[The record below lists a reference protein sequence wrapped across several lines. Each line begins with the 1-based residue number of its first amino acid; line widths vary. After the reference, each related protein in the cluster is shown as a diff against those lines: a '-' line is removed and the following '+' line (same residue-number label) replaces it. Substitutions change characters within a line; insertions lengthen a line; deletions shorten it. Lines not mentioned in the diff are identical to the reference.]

1 MSDSVERVAAE
12 LRDLIGKY
20 WYVAYQE
27 GVEGRTEDTSEGIA
41 QSILREIE
49 KRIDMLRL
57 ARTQAPRGMDR
68 DNTALQLRYGIDYID
83 GWNDCREAML
93 AASPAAPEAKV
104 LDVGFSIDYDSG
116 TYTPTVLVGF
126 KPNDWE
132 SRALDALRHRFDERL
147 ASLQAADA
155 GVRLRSL
162 PKPSSE
168 VRGAGCGKCRGE
180 GIYKLLIQFA
190 NTCEAVPGYTSRTAR
205 RVKHTQQ
212 AATAEVLNY
221 LMQQFDCESWEC
233 PHCGWSEDCATMDS
247 AHYLREYLAKQPQPD
262 SRGERNTN
270 RGRES

>member
-104 LDVGFSIDYDSG
+104 LDVGFSIDYDGG

-132 SRALDALRHRFDERL
+132 SRDSFALSLDSPATQQSGEERARKL
-147 ASLQAADA
+147 YEPDDYEGAFKAA
-155 GVRLRSL
+155 
-162 PKPSSE
+162 KPSSKTRELAAPAFDVDCYEHEGVINFDLCLEGGLNQLNIMVRADAIGFAAYINGQRGGHGRYPGGIGEAAVHE
-168 VRGAGCGKCRGE
+168 VSRALRAVGASLE
-180 GIYKLLIQFA
+180 
-190 NTCEAVPGYTSRTAR
+190 
-205 RVKHTQQ
+205 
-212 AATAEVLNY
+212 
-221 LMQQFDCESWEC
+221 
-233 PHCGWSEDCATMDS
+233 
-247 AHYLREYLAKQPQPD
+247 QPQPD
-262 SRGERNTN
+262 SRGDGNTN
-270 RGRES
+270 QGETK